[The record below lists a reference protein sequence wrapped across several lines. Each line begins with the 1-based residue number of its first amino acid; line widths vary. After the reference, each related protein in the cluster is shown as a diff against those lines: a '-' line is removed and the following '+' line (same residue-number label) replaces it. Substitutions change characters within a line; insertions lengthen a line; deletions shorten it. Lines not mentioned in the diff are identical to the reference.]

1 MPGDI
6 EITSTSGLLRHIT
19 IFYMQGLS
27 IGPRTFSSALT
38 NLQPALAQGPL
49 KLYLGLST
57 RGEKGVGYQAI
68 PPPQLKIQLQRKIR
82 SVGDA
87 WLCLDL
93 QAKLWAVHHLSNCFR
108 PHYDPKHR
116 SFH

>member
-68 PPPQLKIQLQRKIR
+68 PPPPAENPAAEEDQKCRRCLAMSGSAGQALGCASPIQL
-82 SVGDA
+82 
-87 WLCLDL
+87 L
-93 QAKLWAVHHLSNCFR
+93 QASL
-108 PHYDPKHR
+108 
-116 SFH
+116 